1 MKIIVTMICSVL
13 TAILAMYIGMQIQK
27 NNMEFELKKQESA
40 YQEKIQEAQKLAE
53 EKNTATKVIPSNFK
67 VDANKRTIP
76 TYKRCQTSEI
86 INNCSAGDLI
96 TFIYLIEK

>member
-53 EKNTATKVIPSNFK
+53 EKIQQQKLFHQILRLMLTNELFQLTKDVRLLKLVII
-67 VDANKRTIP
+67 VQQVI
-76 TYKRCQTSEI
+76 
-86 INNCSAGDLI
+86 
-96 TFIYLIEK
+96 